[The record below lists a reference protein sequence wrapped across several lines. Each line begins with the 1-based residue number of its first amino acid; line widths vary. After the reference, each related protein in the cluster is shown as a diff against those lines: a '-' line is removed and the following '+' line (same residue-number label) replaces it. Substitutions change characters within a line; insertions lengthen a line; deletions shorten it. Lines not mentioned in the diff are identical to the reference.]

1 MAIPKKVGTLPIAGR
16 DEVKQT
22 HEIGRVI
29 PVLEALDISGKTI
42 TTDALLTQRTLADYL
57 LEHDAYSV
65 FTVKDNQPT
74 LLADIRLIFA
84 GRGQPDCPESP
95 TLATGRI
102 EQRGEVPRSGYPSLP
117 WR

>member
-42 TTDALLTQRTLADYL
+42 TTDALLTQRTLADTSL
-57 LEHDAYSV
+57 N
-65 FTVKDNQPT
+65 TTPT
-74 LLADIRLIFA
+74 LS
-84 GRGQPDCPESP
+84 SP
-95 TLATGRI
+95 SKTTSRPCWRI
-102 EQRGEVPRSGYPSLP
+102 SA
-117 WR
+117 